1 MEGTNTMK
9 VVRLFDISW
18 DTDGEDPGD
27 LGLPSEHIAV
37 VDDDDWDPEEDAA
50 DLLSDQYDFCV
61 YGCSFTVLTNP
72 KLSESGFEL
81 NDGGVIE
88 YPDDEGTIRRRD
100 QFGNLDEVREPTD
113 PNYQEWKA
121 LFE

>member
-1 MEGTNTMK
+1 MK
-9 VVRLFDISW
+9 TFRLLNIQW
-18 DTDGEDPGD
+18 DTDGSDPQE

-37 VDDDDWDPEEDAA
+37 VDDDEWDPAEDAA
-50 DLLSDQYDFCV
+50 DLLSDEYGFCV
-61 YGCSFTVLTNP
+61 LGCSFTVLTNP

-81 NDGGVIE
+81 DDGGVIE

-100 QFGNLDEVREPTD
+100 QFGNLEEVRQPTA
-113 PNYQEWKA
+113 PNYREWKE